1 MDFHKIVRNERL
13 QFRCSKD
20 EKEMIETYCKARNI
34 TIADFVRGLALAY
47 IRDNKDNKDN
57 KIVTE

>member
-13 QFRCSKD
+13 QFRCSKS
-20 EKEMIETYCKARNI
+20 EKETIETYCKEKNI

-47 IRDNKDNKDN
+47 IREKKDR
-57 KIVTE
+57 KIATE